1 MKSRYNPVLLAVIAV
16 GLVCALWLNFVRHD
30 VEKQNN
36 TVEMAMEYEGLRKL
50 AALQGL
56 PEEDVLRQFKEA
68 GINSLMI
75 FDTTLERLTK
85 NGELQTATGG
95 ELRQAAMLGA
105 DKGVFAHIPA
115 EALEENAAYAAA
127 AADASILEDVEQD
140 LCLRYGADRVQ
151 TQRCVG
157 SP

>member
-1 MKSRYNPVLLAVIAV
+1 MKSRYNPVLLAVIVV

-75 FDTTLERLTK
+75 FDTRWS
-85 NGELQTATGG
+85 A
-95 ELRQAAMLGA
+95 
-105 DKGVFAHIPA
+105 
-115 EALEENAAYAAA
+115 
-127 AADASILEDVEQD
+127 
-140 LCLRYGADRVQ
+140 
-151 TQRCVG
+151 
-157 SP
+157 